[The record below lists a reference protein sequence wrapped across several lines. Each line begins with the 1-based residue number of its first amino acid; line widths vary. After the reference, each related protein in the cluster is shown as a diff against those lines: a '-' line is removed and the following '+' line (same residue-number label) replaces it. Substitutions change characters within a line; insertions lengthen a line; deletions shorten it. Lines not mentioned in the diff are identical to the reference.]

1 MSRLQIDIQ
10 RGFIEVEGERD
21 LVESVYRDFKDIILP
36 KFQDSN
42 YTAVVESSGLQAKDG
57 SKSKPKQV
65 RRRKGGPSCA
75 SKITILKEE
84 DFFAEPRSPSEVKE
98 KLAERAATYE
108 SKHVAAALA
117 DLIKSS
123 RLRRFKKDG
132 SFMYQNP

>member
-1 MSRLQIDIQ
+1 M
-10 RGFIEVEGERD
+10 V
-21 LVESVYRDFKDIILP
+21 
-36 KFQDSN
+36 DSD
-42 YTAVVESSGLQAKDG
+42 ALGAKDG
-57 SKSKPKQV
+57 SQPKAKQV

-84 DFFAEPRSPSEVKE
+84 DFFAEPRSPSEVKD
-98 KLAERAATYE
+98 KLAERASTYE

-132 SFMYQNP
+132 NYMYQNP